1 MYISFWIEV
10 VSWYGAQIFN
20 LCGYYEFITLW
31 LLVFG
36 IPWERSFTIGEWR
49 ARVSSYP
56 VRGNP
61 ALCWQSSG
69 LVLGDVFPE
78 AFSCGNGK
86 FLGLTI
92 CWKSKE
98 PIRNLYGISCR
109 TYHSLMVSQHCLDGS
124 YSRHSSKCLCWLRF
138 IFYFRNNFLHY
149 ALVII
154 SNVSF

>member
-1 MYISFWIEV
+1 MEPRYLTYV
-10 VSWYGAQIFN
+10 VTAN
-20 LCGYYEFITLW
+20 LLLCGCWKSRILGY
-31 LLVFG
+31 
-36 IPWERSFTIGEWR
+36 RSVTIGEWR

-92 CWKSKE
+92 CWKSNSQYETCTVLVVE
-98 PIRNLYGISCR
+98 PAMECGGNLLLNI
-109 TYHSLMVSQHCLDGS
+109 VS
-124 YSRHSSKCLCWLRF
+124 YSRHTIMVVCWLRF
-138 IFYFRNNFLHY
+138 IFYFRNKFFLHY

-154 SNVSF
+154 